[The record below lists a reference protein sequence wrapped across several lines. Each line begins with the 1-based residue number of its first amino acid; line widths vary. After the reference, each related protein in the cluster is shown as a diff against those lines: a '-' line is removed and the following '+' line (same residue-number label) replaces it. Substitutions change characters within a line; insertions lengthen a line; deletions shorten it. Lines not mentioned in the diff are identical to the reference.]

1 MPAKKS
7 PLQVRIAPSVPVTFD
22 VPDGEAKTKKLE
34 LSVSFDVNTMIR
46 IEGKTNLNML
56 NMLALWT
63 RLNMTVLRAALWA
76 AILPSHPEYDSD
88 EGFGAV
94 AYMLADEVNR
104 ERAVEA
110 LWNAYMAF
118 LPKDRREDMIRRR
131 SEAEAAAAAGE
142 PPPDEDA
149 EGKKT
154 AEEASLPTGSS
165 SGPAPALISASAR
178 ANSAS

>member
-7 PLQVRIAPSVPVTFD
+7 PLQVRIAPSIPVTFD

-46 IEGKTNLNML
+46 IEAKTNLNML
-56 NMLALWT
+56 NMLSLWT
-63 RLNMTVLRAALWA
+63 NLNVTVLRAALWA

-88 EGFGAV
+88 EGLAAV
-94 AYMLADEVNR
+94 AYMLAEESNR
-104 ERAVEA
+104 ERAIEA

-118 LPKDRREDMIRRR
+118 LPKDKREDMDRRR
-131 SEAEAAAAAGE
+131 AEAAAAAGE
-142 PPPDEDA
+142 ASSDDDA

-154 AEEASLPTGSS
+154 AEEKSLPTGLS
-165 SGPAPALISASAR
+165 SGPAPVSISASAR